1 MRYRLS
7 TLLILLGIAP
17 PVIWLLAALAGSPR
31 SSFPELND
39 PIMLIGALGW
49 LVLFTRFVLLRPSAS
64 RDDERPM

>member
-17 PVIWLLAALAGSPR
+17 PLIWLAAALAGSPR

-39 PIMLIGALGW
+39 PIMVIGALGW
-49 LVLFTRFVLLRPSAS
+49 VVLFARFVLLKRREPRPAN
-64 RDDERPM
+64 RE